1 MLEFSNEGR
10 ELFARVVNG
19 PMSPVNTSAL
29 RVMRGAP
36 MLAAMRTA
44 MEGAE
49 AAGGQKAQKEQRQL
63 TANSDD
69 EM

>member
-10 ELFARVVNG
+10 ELFALVVNG

-29 RVMRGAP
+29 RALRGAP

-44 MEGAE
+44 MERAE
-49 AAGGQKAQKEQRQL
+49 AAGQKAQKEQRQL